1 MSKIK
6 LLLVALFITAGA
18 LTSQAQKTKVGVI
31 NIGDILQ
38 LMPEYDS
45 IQVAYNAKYQSI
57 QSDLQTM
64 YQEYEAKQAE
74 LAKNQAQLT
83 EMMKGIKMQE
93 LEDLQ
98 KRIQTLQQGAQG
110 ELESFEQTRV
120 KPLLDKIKKAIK
132 EVAKENGYTHII
144 NNTQDQVLYFD
155 EAFDILPLVKKK
167 LNLKDKPIP
176 KIGQ

>member
-1 MSKIK
+1 MSKFK
-6 LLLVALFITAGA
+6 LLLVALLITAGA
-18 LTSQAQKTKVGVI
+18 LSSQAQKTKVGVI
-31 NIGDILQ
+31 NIGDILL

-45 IQVAYNAKYQSI
+45 IQDAYKVKYQSI

-64 YQEYEAKQAE
+64 YQEYELKQAE
-74 LAKNQAQLT
+74 LAEKQEQLT

-110 ELESFEQTRV
+110 ELDAFEQTKV

-132 EVAKENGYTHII
+132 EVAKENGYTHVI
-144 NNTQDQVLYFD
+144 NNTQDQVLYFE

-167 LNLKDKPIP
+167 LNLKDKPVQTM
-176 KIGQ
+176 GQ